1 MPAQSAMAAAIL
13 VLAAALAPA
22 LAQAPV
28 RWASLP
34 DEADMKAAYPARAAA
49 DSLGGKATLRCDVRP
64 DGGLAGCLAISETPT
79 DYGFGPAALI
89 LAAKIRVV
97 VGPDMPA
104 TVTVPIQF
112 KLPPREL
119 VATFPKVDR
128 NYADFGPAG
137 PYYPMIAIER
147 RLGGYAVLA
156 CDLAGDGGLSGC
168 TVAEEAPADVGF
180 GEAALRMAEKR
191 YIVGEPRPGS
201 AAGSSEQVRVLV
213 PFGKPRK

>member
-1 MPAQSAMAAAIL
+1 MRTLTGLATAVSA
-13 VLAAALAPA
+13 LAVAAPA

-28 RWASLP
+28 QWASLP
-34 DEADMKAAYPARAAA
+34 DAVDMKAAYPARAAA
-49 DSLGGKATLRCDVRP
+49 DSLGGKATLKCDVRP
-64 DGGLAGCLAISETPT
+64 DGGLAGCLAISEAPAG
-79 DYGFGPAALI
+79 YGFGPAALI

-119 VATFPKVDR
+119 VATFPKVDKA
-128 NYADFGPAG
+128 YADFGPAG
-137 PYYPMIAIER
+137 PYYPMIAVER

-180 GEAALRMAEKR
+180 GEAALRMTEKR
-191 YIVGEPRPGS
+191 YIVGEPRPGP
-201 AAGSSEQVRVLV
+201 AASPEQVRVLV